1 MSRPSAAGSGLSDLS
16 GVGLSLAFVVIWASG
31 FVVARYAAPHADP
44 FTFLSVR
51 FAITAVIF
59 VALVPLA
66 GAPWPRRKETWA
78 AALISGVLIHGLY
91 LGGMFWAMWHD
102 LPAGIAALI
111 GGLQPIVTATLVGPF
126 LGERIRPAHWLG
138 LSIGLASVGLVVAPT
153 LGQIDGIPL
162 PSVIVALGAML
173 ALTLGTIWQKR
184 AVGPLDLRVSGA
196 IQFMGALLVTAPMAL
211 LTESLRLDNTPA
223 LWGTL
228 LWSVVVISLGGI
240 SVLMV
245 LIRRGAV
252 SVVSVLLYLVPATSA
267 VMAFVVLGET
277 MTPIQ
282 IAGMAL
288 SVLGVF
294 IALRASR

>member
-153 LGQIDGIPL
+153 LGQIDGIPCR
-162 PSVIVALGAML
+162 PSSSPWA
-173 ALTLGTIWQKR
+173 R
-184 AVGPLDLRVSGA
+184 CLRSRWARFGRNVRSARSISGSA
-196 IQFMGALLVTAPMAL
+196 APSSSWAPC
-211 LTESLRLDNTPA
+211 S
-223 LWGTL
+223 
-228 LWSVVVISLGGI
+228 
-240 SVLMV
+240 
-245 LIRRGAV
+245 
-252 SVVSVLLYLVPATSA
+252 
-267 VMAFVVLGET
+267 
-277 MTPIQ
+277 
-282 IAGMAL
+282 
-288 SVLGVF
+288 
-294 IALRASR
+294 